1 MKKYFIIIA
10 TAAFT
15 LSLLLPVS
23 QAFAQTTDTESITLS
38 PVSKKYK
45 LNAGQ
50 TIDESMTVVNDGQTD
65 YDFVVYSRP
74 YSMPGGESNYD
85 SPNFT
90 QATAN
95 ADAYSWVQ
103 LKQSKFRLKAGE
115 STKIDYSIRVPAN
128 ATPGGHY
135 GVIFA
140 ETQPTQGEN
149 AGNAVIRKKRVGS
162 IIYATVNGEYKTSGE
177 IIGSMI
183 PFWQPQPPLRVDG
196 SVKNDG
202 NVDFT
207 NATKFE
213 VKDVFGNVKYSIEK
227 DFVVLPDTTRKMA
240 FEWDK
245 SPWFGLF
252 KVELTQ
258 NALDKTTTDS
268 GYVLIVPRYLP
279 VLLIVFILAGGGYA
293 LFRRKKR

>member
-10 TAAFT
+10 VSLFAASFVVPIG
-15 LSLLLPVS
+15 S
-23 QAFAQTTDTESITLS
+23 AAAQSTDTESITLS
-38 PVSKKYK
+38 PVSKKYT
-45 LNAGQ
+45 LDAGQ
-50 TIDESMTVVNDGQTD
+50 TVEESMTVVNDGQTD

-74 YSMPGGESNYD
+74 YSMPSGESNYD

-90 QATAN
+90 QTTMN

-115 STKIDYSIRVPAN
+115 STKVDYTIRVPAN

-140 ETQPTQGEN
+140 ETQPAEDTN

-162 IIYATVNGEYKTSGE
+162 IIYATVNGDYKTSGE
-177 IIGSMI
+177 IVGSAI
-183 PFWQPQPPLRVDG
+183 PFWQPQPPLKITG
-196 SVKNDG
+196 TVKNDG

-213 VKDVFGNVKYSIEK
+213 VKDIFGNVKYSIEK
-227 DFVVLPDTTRKMA
+227 DFVVLPDTTRNMT
-240 FEWDK
+240 FEWTE

-258 NALDKTTTDS
+258 KSLDKTTDDG
-268 GYVLIVPRYLP
+268 GYVLILPRYLP
-279 VLLIVFILAGGGYA
+279 VLFAVFILGGGGYA